1 MWLRIAPTE
10 VEQNRKETGDG
21 PSVPTYGAVQ
31 LERASSL
38 IPEKPNNPSFWPLK
52 CILHVGKKSEIQV
65 ASTRTRNTSRCMPTC
80 LINELGRR

>member
-52 CILHVGKKSEIQV
+52 CTFTCWKKKV
-65 ASTRTRNTSRCMPTC
+65 KYKSRAP
-80 LINELGRR
+80 ELGTPLDVCLPA